1 MEENNLQTV
10 PTPSEI
16 PQVKIEKNNNF
27 LVTLLSVL
35 LLISVF
41 IAGFFAYQT
50 QNLVRELS
58 KQSELVKPTEPAK
71 TESSNEKYYDSV
83 YKYTIEYP
91 KGWDVLPTPGEGFG
105 GVATFTN
112 PQKTSKF
119 EVGKHISKI
128 EQGQTLKEYFDSNQ
142 PEPVETIE
150 LKNMKLG
157 TNDVL
162 RIVLPIVHGDS
173 VWKYG
178 IYYTFKNNLDV
189 YFVEYY
195 TNDYAKDIA
204 MVDEIVSTFKID
216 TENTV
221 ACTMEAKI
229 CPDGSSVGRSGPKCE
244 FAACPTA
251 KPTAT
256 TSPLP

>member
-10 PTPSEI
+10 PTTPEI

-50 QNLVRELS
+50 QNLV
-58 KQSELVKPTEPAK
+58 SELTKLQPTSTPIVEA
-71 TESSNEKYYDSV
+71 T
-83 YKYTIEYP
+83 
-91 KGWDVLPTPGEGFG
+91 PTPDPTVNWKTYTDNKLNISFKYPEDLTIRMNEN
-105 GVATFTN
+105 GVVEFLDAKDQFAFNFNGIQTLTRNEFNNYKFIN
-112 PQKTSKF
+112 PQEFIDLTGRKWKT
-119 EVGKHISKI
+119 HI
-128 EQGQTLKEYFDSNQ
+128 
-142 PEPVETIE
+142 
-150 LKNMKLG
+150 
-157 TNDVL
+157 
-162 RIVLPIVHGDS
+162 
-173 VWKYG
+173 
-178 IYYTFKNNLDV
+178 IYTDV
-189 YFVEYY
+189 YNYEAVFDDSQ
-195 TNDYAKDIA
+195 TIKLLAFQGKTIDIQELA
-204 MVDEIVSTFKID
+204 NKILSTFKF
-216 TENTV
+216 TEPV

-244 FAACPTA
+244 FAACPTT